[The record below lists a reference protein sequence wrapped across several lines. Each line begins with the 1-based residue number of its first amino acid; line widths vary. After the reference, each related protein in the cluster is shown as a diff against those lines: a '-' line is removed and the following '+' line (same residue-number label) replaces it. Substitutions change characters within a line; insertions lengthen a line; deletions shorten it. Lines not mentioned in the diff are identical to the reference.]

1 MKIVESQGGRIVV
14 SHDDGY
20 SFVFQIHD
28 LDGLVMDL
36 EHVVWL
42 DLGDPPDA
50 EALEMEARRAAEAEA
65 RAQGWL

>member
-1 MKIVESQGGRIVV
+1 MKVTDSRGGRIVV

-20 SFVFQIHD
+20 AFTFQIHD

-36 EHVVWL
+36 EHAAWPA
-42 DLGDPPDA
+42 LGAPPDA
-50 EALEMEARRAAEAEA
+50 DALEMEARRVAEAEA